1 MWLIVFISTGLGG
14 GNITQQLL
22 TSNYSFYIM
31 LVQISFYMTLYDVQ
45 ILSISGKTV
54 LGKA

>member
-1 MWLIVFISTGLGG
+1 MWLIFFISTGLGG

-45 ILSISGKTV
+45 ILNISGKTV